1 MSRNY
6 DTAGLIFAGLI
17 LVLAIPFAIVYL
29 RGRRELDPRARVY
42 AGLCVAAA
50 LILGVVNAIR
60 SLGLLTNDPAYW
72 TFEYGFGALFWVMF
86 LRFSLDQR
94 RKA

>member
-1 MSRNY
+1 MGGNH
-6 DTAGLIFAGLI
+6 DMAGLIFAGLI
-17 LVLAIPFAIVYL
+17 LVLAIPFAVVYF

-50 LILGVVNAIR
+50 LILGIVNVVR

-72 TFEYGFGALFWVMF
+72 TFEYSFGALFWVMF